1 MCVPIPSV
9 ISRVLSRPVLLGA
22 LLLVGAIASAGFAE
36 NLVSPVATNAPS
48 EVAVNEDESLP
59 LTDAQQAAKQLAA
72 TLENERLRAATSP
85 SGPAMV
91 PLSEPGLRHKRFVIK
106 LYTSDHAEVVVMG
119 GRPTLVSPVN
129 SDAVDDTDAGR
140 PTLLRPEEGAV
151 AIGVFVD

>member
-1 MCVPIPSV
+1 MYAPIPSV
-9 ISRVLSRPVLLGA
+9 LSRVLSRPVLLGA
-22 LLLVGAIASAGFAE
+22 LLLVGAIAPAGLAE
-36 NLVSPVATNAPS
+36 NLVSSVATNTPS

-85 SGPAMV
+85 AGPAMV
-91 PLSEPGLRHKRFVIK
+91 PLSEPGLPYKRFIIE
-106 LYTSDHAEVVVMG
+106 LYTSDHVEVVVTG

-129 SDAVDDTDAGR
+129 SEAVDDTDAGR